1 MFTALSSTA
10 STGPPTRFVL
20 VRHAA
25 TAHTADGRYSGRTDV
40 ALSGAGRTQAE
51 RLAERLA
58 GELGG
63 PAAPTTSP
71 LKLGGPIALTTSPLK
86 RCLETAATVATGLGL
101 DVRPDPD
108 LAECDFGRW
117 DGRTFAEAR
126 DGWPDEHAAWLAST
140 AVAPPGGESFDA
152 VAVRVRRFVD
162 RARVAHPGTTLVVVS
177 HAAPLKL
184 FLRDAL
190 SSGPAVLH
198 ALVLDPTGV
207 SVVDIWPDGGA
218 VVPRVNDT
226 CHLR

>member
-40 ALSGAGRTQAE
+40 ALSGAGRIQAE

-58 GELGG
+58 GE
-63 PAAPTTSP
+63 
-71 LKLGGPIALTTSPLK
+71 LGGPIALTTSPLK
-86 RCLETAATVATGLGL
+86 RCLETAATVATGPGL

-162 RARVAHPGTTLVVVS
+162 RARVAHPGTALVVVS

-207 SVVDIWPDGGA
+207 SVVDIWPDGGV